1 MVDATKYAGSESS
14 YLKAADL
21 DGKRPQVV
29 VSSVEEVEFE
39 NDDGKKIRLALGIQG
54 KDKKVSLNP
63 TNTKEM
69 IAVFGGDTDAWVG
82 KTIQLSTKSYDT
94 FPDGLVV
101 MAIDTEGL
109 DDDIPF

>member
-1 MVDATKYAGSESS
+1 MVDATKYAGNESA

-21 DGKRPQVV
+21 DGKRPQVAI
-29 VSSVEEVEFE
+29 SSVEEVEFE
-39 NDDGKKIRLALGIQG
+39 DEGNKKVRLALGLQG
-54 KDKKVSLNP
+54 KDKKISLNP

-69 IAVFGGDTDAWVG
+69 INCFGGDTETWIG

-101 MAIDTEGL
+101 MGIDTDGL